1 MTRIFAGIEVSSRLK
16 EQLDNVDRSE
26 EVYFRFND
34 PQYLTLVQDG
44 EREFLGRWL
53 EDPISL
59 DLIENICENIT
70 SIIKL
75 ILPHNRL
82 TRNHYK
88 LFLVE
93 EDSTT
98 TYSDAHR

>member
-1 MTRIFAGIEVSSRLK
+1 MARILAGIEVTSRLK
-16 EQLDNVDRSE
+16 EQLDNLDRSE

-44 EREFLGRWL
+44 EREYLGRWL
-53 EDPISL
+53 ENPISL
-59 DLIENICENIT
+59 ELIENICENIT

-88 LFLVE
+88 LFLLE
-93 EDSTT
+93 ENSTPL
-98 TYSDAHR
+98 